1 MAKNRE
7 VPCKEYASKEKNVEV
22 PKNVMAVLRTKVIAL
37 TIHVKIMSIC
47 CCPVQIFAIKGYS
60 QHYEISTLLKVEL
73 RREIM
78 LSGSD
83 EYLCFET
90 NNSRT

>member
-47 CCPVQIFAIKGYS
+47 CCPVQIFAIS
-60 QHYEISTLLKVEL
+60 
-73 RREIM
+73 
-78 LSGSD
+78 
-83 EYLCFET
+83 
-90 NNSRT
+90 